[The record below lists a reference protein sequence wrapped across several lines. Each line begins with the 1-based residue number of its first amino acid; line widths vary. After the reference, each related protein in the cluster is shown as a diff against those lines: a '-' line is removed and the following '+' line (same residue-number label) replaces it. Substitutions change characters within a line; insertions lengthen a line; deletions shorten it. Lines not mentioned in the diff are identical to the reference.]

1 MIYIKGQIWQDEI
14 ASSVEYR
21 MDEEFHNLKI
31 FETELRF
38 FKLGNF
44 ESFLIFQFGKL
55 QKLPEFYNIENHQVY
70 IIDKF
75 LK

>member
-1 MIYIKGQIWQDEI
+1 
-14 ASSVEYR
+14 